1 MNLVYICSPLRGD
14 IASNQRKAIAYC
26 EFASK
31 QGVIPLAPHT
41 IFTQYLNDE
50 VPEQRE
56 QGLKMGLEL
65 LRKCDQL
72 WVCGDEI
79 SEGMQAEIS
88 LATELSIPV
97 VSIEESYISLQNES
111 ESKPTNEVNA
121 YTEDVQDV
129 DSNFQDEPNHEDE
142 MTAEE
147 LFQALAEDAD
157 EVTIEPVVQSKSSA
171 NLNKLI
177 YDSNDGI
184 DSLDRVANSIRR

>member
-31 QGVIPLAPHT
+31 QGVVPLAPHT

-97 VSIEESYISLQNES
+97 VSIEESYISLQIES
-111 ESKPTNEVNA
+111 VPKPANEVNA
-121 YTEDVQDV
+121 FAEGV
-129 DSNFQDEPNHEDE
+129 DEPSKEDE
-142 MTAEE
+142 MTVEE

-157 EVTIEPVVQSKSSA
+157 EVTIEPVEQSKSSA

-184 DSLDRVANSIRR
+184 DSLDRVVNSIRR